1 MAPGKEVRIRGVC
14 IFKCESVVKD
24 DSGNVVEIHG
34 TWDEGSWG
42 GNAPDGRK
50 VKGTIHWVDCQYGKE
65 ATFRLYDRLFT
76 EKNPL
81 KDGSDNFL
89 KYINPNSLSSVKGY
103 VEPELAK
110 ANVGQNF
117 QFERTGY
124 FIADEKDFSA
134 ENLVF
139 NRTVT
144 LKDSYKPE

>member
-1 MAPGKEVRIRGVC
+1 
-14 IFKCESVVKD
+14 
-24 DSGNVVEIHG
+24 
-34 TWDEGSWG
+34 
-42 GNAPDGRK
+42 
-50 VKGTIHWVDCQYGKE
+50 
-65 ATFRLYDRLFT
+65 
-76 EKNPL
+76 
-81 KDGSDNFL
+81 
-89 KYINPNSLSSVKGY
+89 VKGY